1 MEGTQFRCAEG
12 GLPAA
17 APTGPVPTELLTDSV
32 GVPTVSIASGE
43 GTTSTGLGLTTPA
56 AGDPFASSSE
66 IGPGTLPEVGTG
78 TGTQVGTVA
87 TASAASASSPAATR
101 TASSLAS
108 KNVMVLG
115 SAIVFAAAAW
125 AVVGRF

>member
-32 GVPTVSIASGE
+32 GVPTVSMGE
-43 GTTSTGLGLTTPA
+43 GTTSAGLGLTTPA
-56 AGDPFASSSE
+56 VGDPFASSS
-66 IGPGTLPEVGTG
+66 GLGALTEVGTETG
-78 TGTQVGTVA
+78 TGTQVGTIA
-87 TASAASASSPAATR
+87 TASAVSASSPAATR

-108 KNVMVLG
+108 KNVMALG
-115 SAIVFAAAAW
+115 NAIFFAAAAW

>member
-17 APTGPVPTELLTDSV
+17 APTGPVPTGLLTDSI
-32 GVPTVSIASGE
+32 GVPTVSIGE
-43 GTTSTGLGLTTPA
+43 ETRSGLGLTTAA
-56 AGDPFASSSE
+56 AGDPLASLSE
-66 IGPGTLPEVGTG
+66 TGPGALTEVGTA
-78 TGTQVGTVA
+78 TGTQVGTLA
-87 TASAASASSPAATR
+87 TASAVSASSSAATR
-101 TASSLAS
+101 TASSLPS